1 MISAAVSAITAV
13 VARSRQEQQL
23 PGDIYCIAV
32 SAVTAV
38 VARSWL
44 EQQLP
49 GNIYSCILAVSVV
62 VTVLTE

>member
-1 MISAAVSAITAV
+1 MIS
-13 VARSRQEQQL
+13 
-23 PGDIYCIAV
+23 IAV

-49 GNIYSCILAVSVV
+49 GNIYSCISAVSVV